1 MKCVLIVGDG
11 NQKILM
17 DIRIRIRYILL
28 FLFISSFPINA
39 LSTQDKIIRAS
50 LYPYTVKGIT
60 YYPHKVQVGDTKEVL
75 ASWYGEYFHGR
86 KTAIGETYDMHG
98 YTAAHKTYP
107 LGTVL
112 LVTNPKNGK
121 SLKVRINDRGPF
133 WNNRELDLSMG
144 AAEYL
149 GTKKEGVARVKIK
162 VLSVPSTVNSFS
174 SREIESVVPLKPHYN
189 IGYTASSYA
198 FINKKTKRVS
208 IEIGTFLKKREAQRY
223 LKKLKKYLPK
233 AYIFRKNYNYKIKFS
248 VVAKEA
254 LVKKELRKLKRK
266 GLITGYGI
274 CWSYD

>member
-1 MKCVLIVGDG
+1 MGIKINIKNIVLILFVP
-11 NQKILM
+11 
-17 DIRIRIRYILL
+17 L
-28 FLFISSFPINA
+28 FLKAI
-39 LSTQDKIIRAS
+39 TDKDRVILAS
-50 LYPYTVKGIT
+50 MYPYTIKGIT
-60 YYPHKVQVGDTKEVL
+60 YYPHRVAVGDSKYVL

-86 KTAIGETYDMHG
+86 KTAIGETYDMYG

-133 WNNRELDLSMG
+133 WNDRELDLSMG
-144 AAEYL
+144 AAEFL
-149 GTKKEGVARVKIK
+149 GTKQEGVAKVNIK
-162 VLSVPSTVNSFS
+162 VLSVPSVVNSIS
-174 SREIESVVPLKPHYN
+174 PKEIESVVPLNPHYN

-198 FINKKTKRVS
+198 NINKETKRVT
-208 IEIGTFLKKREAQRY
+208 IEIGTFLKRDEADKY

-233 AYIFRKNYNYKIKFS
+233 AHIFQKDFNYKIEFFLE
-248 VVAKEA
+248 AKEDF
-254 LVKKELRKLKRK
+254 VKSKLKKLKKK

>member
-1 MKCVLIVGDG
+1 MAIEVNIKNIILI
-11 NQKILM
+11 ILIPFFLNASKNE
-17 DIRIRIRYILL
+17 DKVIL
-28 FLFISSFPINA
+28 
-39 LSTQDKIIRAS
+39 AS
-50 LYPYTVKGIT
+50 MYPYTVKGVT
-60 YYPHKVQVGDTKEVL
+60 YYPHRVAVGDSKYIL

-86 KTAIGETYDMHG
+86 KTAIGETYDMYG

-107 LGTVL
+107 LGTIL

-149 GTKKEGVARVKIK
+149 GTKQEGVAKVKIE
-162 VLSVPSTVNSFS
+162 VLSVPSVINSFHPTKG
-174 SREIESVVPLKPHYN
+174 VTPLKPHYN

-198 FINKKTKRVS
+198 SIGKNTEFVS
-208 IEIGTFLKKREAQRY
+208 IEIGTFLKKQEAEKY

-233 AYIFRKNYNYKIKFS
+233 ANIFEKDYNYKIKFS
-248 VVAKEA
+248 LTAKEN
-254 LVKKELRKLKRK
+254 LVKGELKKLKKK